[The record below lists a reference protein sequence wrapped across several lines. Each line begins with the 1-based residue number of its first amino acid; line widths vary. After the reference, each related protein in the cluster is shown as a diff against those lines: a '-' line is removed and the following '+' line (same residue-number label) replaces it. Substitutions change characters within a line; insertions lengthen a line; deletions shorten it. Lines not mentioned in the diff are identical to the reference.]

1 MEQLQH
7 LGTRAAPP
15 PRQWYIYYAA
25 APVPGSPFTGQ
36 RTGVLECDTPLGD
49 YRDRGMLYTGDNP
62 DGKTDNIW
70 AIDMTIFEHRG
81 ELYAVWSGWER
92 QRDTD
97 ATDQLLYIARM
108 ESPTRIGPRILL
120 SRPDQPWEQGDHI
133 ALQEGPSALRH
144 GDDLFIVYS
153 TRGSWSRHYK
163 LGQLR
168 LRTPDSDPL
177 NPASWIKSGPIFT
190 GNDRIHGVGHASF
203 TTSPD
208 GNEYWIY
215 YHSKKIRYTTGGATY
230 ACNASTSTPRATPA
244 SESPQSRG
252 PTPCPR
258 GHPNTRTDM
267 SELYDIFREHPHI
280 STDTRNIGADSIFFA
295 LRGATFDGNR
305 FAAEALDKG
314 AAYAVV
320 DDPAAVTDERMVL
333 VGDTLGALQ
342 ELAREH
348 RRRLAIPIL
357 AISGSNGKTTTKELV
372 SRVLAER
379 FEVYATRGNL
389 NNHIGVPLTLLAM
402 TRDTQFGVV
411 EMGASA
417 CGEIALLAS
426 IAEPNY
432 GILTNIGRAHLEGFG
447 GPEGVRRGK
456 GELFDYLAANG
467 GRAFV
472 PREDEMLTNMAAERD
487 GLAAEYYSITLAE
500 DLENHLEGH
509 YNRFNI
515 AAAVAVG
522 RYFDVADERIRHA
535 VGSYVPDNNRSQRTE
550 TGRNTLI
557 VDCYNANPSSM
568 RASVANFLAEP
579 PGMRTRRL
587 LILGDM
593 LELGAW
599 SAEEHA
605 AVIRLAA
612 QAPQTEVMLVG
623 QEFAKARA
631 DMEPQPAR
639 ITLFADREHLI
650 AALRT
655 HPVDNA
661 LVLIKG
667 SRGIGLEKAVGEL

>member
-1 MEQLQH
+1 
-7 LGTRAAPP
+7 
-15 PRQWYIYYAA
+15 
-25 APVPGSPFTGQ
+25 
-36 RTGVLECDTPLGD
+36 
-49 YRDRGMLYTGDNP
+49 
-62 DGKTDNIW
+62 
-70 AIDMTIFEHRG
+70 
-81 ELYAVWSGWER
+81 
-92 QRDTD
+92 
-97 ATDQLLYIARM
+97 
-108 ESPTRIGPRILL
+108 
-120 SRPDQPWEQGDHI
+120 
-133 ALQEGPSALRH
+133 
-144 GDDLFIVYS
+144 
-153 TRGSWSRHYK
+153 
-163 LGQLR
+163 
-168 LRTPDSDPL
+168 
-177 NPASWIKSGPIFT
+177 
-190 GNDRIHGVGHASF
+190 
-203 TTSPD
+203 
-208 GNEYWIY
+208 
-215 YHSKKIRYTTGGATY
+215 
-230 ACNASTSTPRATPA
+230 
-244 SESPQSRG
+244 
-252 PTPCPR
+252 
-258 GHPNTRTDM
+258 M

-295 LRGATFDGNR
+295 LRGATFDGNH

-472 PREDEMLTNMAAERD
+472 PREDETLTNMAAERD

-579 PGMRTRRL
+579 PGTRTRRL

-623 QEFAKARA
+623 TEFARA
-631 DMEPQPAR
+631 HAGMEPQPAR

-650 AALRT
+650 AALRA